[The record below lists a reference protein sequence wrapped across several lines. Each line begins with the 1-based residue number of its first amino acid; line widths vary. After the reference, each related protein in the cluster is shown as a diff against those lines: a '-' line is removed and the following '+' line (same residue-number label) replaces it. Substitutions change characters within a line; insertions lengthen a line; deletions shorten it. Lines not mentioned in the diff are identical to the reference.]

1 MNDHLCDIERLK
13 RWISGLPVA
22 CAAIWLAGCGNANF
36 EQQKAQQ
43 AQEIEKLREE
53 NKELQK
59 LRAENKELPRLRAD
73 KEELSKLRGTTDEI
87 ERLRKDNTRIQSEIA
102 ELAKARNQRLQ
113 AAQQARAAGALPVG
127 QAGANPGGQT
137 GVNIPNLEDPNVP
150 REGDEI
156 LIDPKFLSKLLPQFD
171 WSKLERKEPLAVRA
185 LLEQQGIVLTNYQQL
200 ITLGVTNYVIQ
211 HAPKPVPPAPQ

>member
-1 MNDHLCDIERLK
+1 MNDSRCDIGGLK
-13 RWISGLPVA
+13 RWALILPAA
-22 CAAIWLAGCGNANF
+22 CAVLWLAGCGNANI

-43 AQEIEKLREE
+43 AQEIEELRDE
-53 NKELQK
+53 NKEVQK

-73 KEELSKLRGTTDEI
+73 EKELPKLRETTGEI
-87 ERLRKDNTRIQSEIA
+87 ERLRKDNARIQGEIA
-102 ELAKARNQRLQ
+102 EVAKARNERLQ
-113 AAQQARAAGALPVG
+113 AAQQARSPGALPTG
-127 QAGANPGGQT
+127 PAGANPGGLAGINAAT
-137 GVNIPNLEDPNVP
+137 VEDPNVP

-156 LIDPKFLSKLLPQFD
+156 LIDPKFLGKLLPQFD

-211 HAPKPVPPAPQ
+211 HGRKPLPPPQ

>member
-1 MNDHLCDIERLK
+1 MSELLYDIKRLN
-13 RWISGLPVA
+13 RWMLVLSVV
-22 CAAIWLAGCGNANF
+22 CAAVWLAGCGNAHV

-43 AQEIEKLREE
+43 AQEIERLRDE
-53 NKELQK
+53 NKEVQK

-73 KEELSKLRGTTDEI
+73 KDELPKLRGTTDEI
-87 ERLRKDNTRIQSEIA
+87 ERLRKDNARIQGEIA
-102 ELAKARNQRLQ
+102 EVAKARNERLQ
-113 AAQQARAAGALPVG
+113 AAQQARSPGALPTG
-127 QAGANPGGQT
+127 PAGANPGGLAGINAAT
-137 GVNIPNLEDPNVP
+137 VEDPNVP

-156 LIDPKFLSKLLPQFD
+156 LIDPKFLGKLLPQFD

-211 HAPKPVPPAPQ
+211 HRPRPLPPPQ